1 MDTVSIDRRQFL
13 RSGLIAATL
22 VATGRLPL
30 LGVQVDGGSSIDAST
45 GPYAAKPIRGYLRG
59 FSPAEVPLR
68 KRRQYSLTYDI
79 IHWGV
84 TNSRTGM
91 PANSVLGQVAI
102 KRKMAKDRVMYDV
115 VQQTRIGGVNNFVEA
130 EVTCKADDWNSLRQW
145 KLRTYHGGPDGRIDP
160 LSEITE
166 KGNCKNG
173 HIRIDSGRSPYGYAA
188 KNPVV
193 TQWTML
199 DFLIRKADPALN
211 VTFDLL
217 QDLSLFKPNQSLFY
231 DGLTNLKLKGGQTA
245 TLQTY
250 AQIGEGILPIHYLL
264 DVQGRPQLI
273 TSSILSWALI
283 TTKQK
288 NA

>member
-1 MDTVSIDRRQFL
+1 MDTVAIDRRQFL
-13 RSGLIAATL
+13 QSGLMAATL

-30 LGVQVDGGSSIDAST
+30 LSAQTDSDSGIDAST
-45 GPYAAKPIRGYLRG
+45 GPYATKPIRSYLRG
-59 FSPAEVPLR
+59 FSPADVPLR
-68 KRRQYSLTYDI
+68 KQQQYSLTYDI
-79 IHWGV
+79 IHWGAS
-84 TNSRTGM
+84 NSKTGM
-91 PANSVLGQVAI
+91 PTNSVLGQVVI
-102 KRKMAKDRVMYDV
+102 KRSVAKGRVRYEV
-115 VQQTRIGGVNNFVEA
+115 VQQTRIGGVNNFIEA
-130 EVTCKADDWNSLRQW
+130 QITCKADDWNSLRQW
-145 KLRTYHGGPDGRIDP
+145 TLRTYHIGPDGEIDP
-160 LSEITE
+160 LSKITE
-166 KGNCKNG
+166 NGNCKSG
-173 HIRIDSGRSPYGYAA
+173 QIRIDGGGYKYGYAA

-193 TQWTML
+193 SQWTVP
-199 DFLIRKADPALN
+199 DFLIRKASPTLN

-264 DVQGRPQLI
+264 DMQGRPQLI